1 MSDGFPMTQAGYAAL
16 KEELRR
22 LKSVD
27 RPEVILAIA
36 EARAHGDL
44 SENAEYAAAR
54 EKQSWIE
61 ARIKLVE
68 DRVGRAQVID
78 TSKLS
83 GDRVILGATVT
94 ILDYESDTQQ
104 VWTLVGDEESNLEE
118 RKVGISS
125 PIARALIGKVVGDE
139 VEIRTPK
146 GKKECEV
153 VKVAFK

>member
-1 MSDGFPMTQAGYAAL
+1 MTQAGYATL

-83 GDRVILGATVT
+83 GDRVIFGATVT